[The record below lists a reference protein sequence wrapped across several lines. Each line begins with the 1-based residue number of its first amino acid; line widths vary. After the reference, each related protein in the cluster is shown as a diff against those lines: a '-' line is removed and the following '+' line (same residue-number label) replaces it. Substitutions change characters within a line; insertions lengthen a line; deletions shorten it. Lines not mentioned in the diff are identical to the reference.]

1 VTEPASSDHAH
12 EALRWELLRL
22 EQRVDLS
29 AQVQF
34 TRSAYWNALNVSL
47 NLLTALL
54 AGLAGVSS
62 LAEVAGQVWAG
73 LLALGAAALAAVNT
87 AVTADRRSSAA
98 STAAN
103 EYIEIRDALRHLRRL
118 DLPDAPV
125 ERARTELRELT
136 NRLHAVNKSDDEE
149 SETRQ
154 HLFSGHLERAV
165 DHMIQV
171 DSTGQPVCIR
181 YADFS
186 RDFLT
191 EEQWPAFRHIAR
203 VLTDFHPARKPVFW
217 RILLTQAHL
226 HAAFIKTF
234 ESSAGASPSPVGP
247 LDALPE
253 TKWDDYDW
261 RASDEASWD
270 SAVVEPMV
278 AARRYLQSRLMDD
291 RD

>member
-1 VTEPASSDHAH
+1 M
-12 EALRWELLRL
+12 ELLRL

-34 TRSAYWNALNVSL
+34 ARSAYWNALNVIL

-125 ERARTELRELT
+125 DRTRTELRELT
-136 NRLHAVNKSDDEE
+136 NRLHAVNKSAPITGRGAWHSALRRQRREDRLGDP
-149 SETRQ
+149 SEGQRRQ
-154 HLFSGHLERAV
+154 
-165 DHMIQV
+165 QV
-171 DSTGQPVCIR
+171 T
-181 YADFS
+181 
-186 RDFLT
+186 
-191 EEQWPAFRHIAR
+191 
-203 VLTDFHPARKPVFW
+203 
-217 RILLTQAHL
+217 
-226 HAAFIKTF
+226 
-234 ESSAGASPSPVGP
+234 
-247 LDALPE
+247 
-253 TKWDDYDW
+253 
-261 RASDEASWD
+261 
-270 SAVVEPMV
+270 
-278 AARRYLQSRLMDD
+278 
-291 RD
+291 